1 MYVPFLA
8 DSYEAFQFERVLERT
23 ALQELYFGRNEMLEE
38 DREDKDAQ
46 ENASPS
52 KPLADIGPLIQG
64 LFDMDLSTKSQ
75 KTGSSDSNPAS

>member
-1 MYVPFLA
+1 
-8 DSYEAFQFERVLERT
+8 
-23 ALQELYFGRNEMLEE
+23 MLEE